1 MRLKHVKLAGFKSF
15 VDPTTATFPSNL
27 TAIVG
32 PNGCGKSNIIDA
44 VRWVMGESS
53 AKNLRGESM
62 TDVIFNGSNNRKPV
76 GQASVE
82 LVFDNSDHTL
92 IGEYAAYSEIAI
104 RRVVTRDGLSQYY
117 LNGTKCR
124 RRDITDIFLGTGLGP
139 RSYSII
145 EQGMISRLIEARPED
160 LRVFI
165 EEAAG
170 ISKYKERRRDT
181 EGRMKRTRENL
192 ERLTD
197 IRDELERQ
205 LSHLQRQAASA
216 EKYAVYKE
224 EERLLK
230 AQLAVLRWKKL
241 DAELGQRDQLIR
253 ELELQVESLVTGQV
267 AIDTRIEKLRSDYT
281 EQTDKFN
288 EVQGRFYSVSADVSR
303 IEQSI
308 QFTQERART
317 VSEDLAQTEHNLT
330 ESTRTLAQDQ
340 ERVDQWRTELDELTP
355 ELELNRESEFSL
367 SDKLAE
373 AEAAMQQWQ
382 QEWDDFNQTSNEP
395 RQQAEVQQSRLQHF
409 ERALARL
416 NERIERLG
424 QEKQQLIQGPE
435 EQEILMLREQ
445 VAELAAQGD
454 EQQSGLDALLEQITG
469 LRQHIEQVS
478 KELDE
483 ERLRS
488 QTLRG
493 RQSSLEALQ
502 QAALEN
508 QSEGANQWLAAH
520 NLKQRPRLAEKLR
533 VSSGWETAVETVLG
547 SYLQA
552 VCVEKIDALATTAGE
567 LQQGV
572 ITLLDGNVA
581 FSADNAKGQCLL
593 EHVSGADEAKG
604 VLLGVYCVDSL
615 DAALTLRARLSA
627 GESVITREGI
637 WLGSNWLRVARDA
650 DASSGVLARKLE
662 LEQLT
667 QSLITTDARV
677 AELENVLIEAR
688 TQLAAQETAQE
699 NTRRAVADMSR
710 KHSESRAQ
718 LSAKEARVEQMM
730 ARRDVLVQEIS
741 ELQEQLT
748 LEKEG
753 QAEARAILEEAIE
766 GMERDTQRRE
776 ALLSVRDRNRHA
788 LDDARQKAIHQR
800 NRAHELAMREQS
812 LRTQLEAM
820 SQSIE
825 RLQQQVA
832 VLKERREQLQESLQH
847 SGDPLEELKCELEAR
862 LQSRLGLEEE
872 LLSARRLRE
881 EVEHALKETEQQRSS
896 ADANT
901 QSARS
906 RLEQE
911 RIAAQESQV
920 RRKTLDEQL
929 QETEFE
935 RETLLANLP
944 AEATEGRWVTDLEE
958 VSVRIARL
966 GNINLA
972 AIDEYKTQA
981 ERKTYLDAQ
990 NADLTEALQTLENA
1004 IRKIDRETRT
1014 RFKETFDA
1022 INSGF
1027 QELFPKVFGGGHA
1040 YLELTGEDLLD
1051 TGVSIM
1057 ARPPGK
1063 RNSTIHLLSGGEKA
1077 MTAIALVFSIFR
1089 LNPAPFCILDEVDAP
1104 LDDANVGR
1112 YSKMVVEMSEKVQFI
1127 FITHNKVTMEAA
1139 NQLMGVTMHEPGA
1152 SRLVSV
1158 DVNEAVELAG
1168 V

>member
-53 AKNLRGESM
+53 AKNLRGEAM
-62 TDVIFNGSNNRKPV
+62 TDVIFNGSNNRKPA

-82 LVFDNSDHTL
+82 LIFDNSEHKL
-92 IGEYAAYSEIAI
+92 LGEYAAYSEISI
-104 RRVVTRDGLSQYY
+104 RRLVTRDGQSLYF

-145 EQGMISRLIEARPED
+145 EQGMISRLIEAKPED

-181 EGRMKRTRENL
+181 ESRMKRTRENL

-205 LSHLQRQAASA
+205 LSHLQRQAAAA
-216 EKYAVYKE
+216 EKYGVYKE

-241 DAELGQRDQLIR
+241 DGEVGQRDQLIR
-253 ELELQVESLVTGQV
+253 ELEVQVEALVTEQV
-267 AIDTRIEKLRSDYT
+267 SIDTRIEKLRTDFT
-281 EQTDKFN
+281 EQTDRLN
-288 EVQGRFYSVSADVSR
+288 EVQARYYASGSDVAR
-303 IEQSI
+303 IEQTI
-308 QFTQERART
+308 QFNQERARGLRD
-317 VSEDLAQTEHNLT
+317 DLAQTDSSIV
-330 ESTRTLAQDQ
+330 ESVRLLAQD
-340 ERVDQWRTELDELTP
+340 EEKIGLWCAELDELLP
-355 ELELNRESEFSL
+355 ELEMGRESELEL
-367 SDKLAE
+367 SERLSQAE
-373 AEAAMQQWQ
+373 HAMQIWQ
-382 QEWDDFNQTSNEP
+382 QEWDDFNQSANAP
-395 RQQAEVQQSRLQHF
+395 RQQVEVQQSRLLHF
-409 ERALARL
+409 EKSLARM
-416 NERIERLG
+416 NERIERLE
-424 QEKQQLIQGPE
+424 QEKNGLIDAPE
-435 EQEILMLREQ
+435 EQEILLLREQ
-445 VAELAAQGD
+445 LAELDAQSEDKQSQHESVLERISALRD
-454 EQQSGLDALLEQITG
+454 ENTQLVQA
-469 LRQHIEQVS
+469 
-478 KELDE
+478 LDE
-483 ERLRS
+483 SRLQL
-488 QTLRG
+488 QTLSG
-493 RQSSLEALQ
+493 RQASLQALQ
-502 QAALEN
+502 QAALGN
-508 QSEGANQWLAAH
+508 QNAATNEWLASQQLAD
-520 NLKQRPRLAEKLR
+520 NKRLAEKLR
-533 VSSGWETAVETVLG
+533 VNNGWETAVETVLG

-552 VCVEKIDALATTAGE
+552 VCVDHIDALAKNASALQKGSLALLASSGAAVSTKADSLAG
-567 LQQGV
+567 Q
-572 ITLLDGNVA
+572 I
-581 FSADNAKGQCLL
+581 
-593 EHVSGADEAKG
+593 SGADEAKTLLAG
-604 VLLGVYCVDSL
+604 VRCADSL
-615 DAALTLRARLSA
+615 DAALAVCNQLAA

-637 WLGSNWLRVARDA
+637 WLGVNWLRVARDA
-650 DASSGVLARKLE
+650 DVNSGVLARKQE
-662 LEQLT
+662 LEKLAEQLSETETRVADLDTQLQLT
-667 QSLITTDARV
+667 RA
-677 AELENVLIEAR
+677 
-688 TQLAAQETAQE
+688 QLAEQEASQE
-699 NTRRAVADMSR
+699 NTRRELTDITR
-710 KHSESRAQ
+710 KHSETRAQ
-718 LSAKEARVEQMM
+718 LSARESRVEQML
-730 ARRDVLVQEIS
+730 ARRDVLVHEIG
-741 ELQEQLT
+741 EIHEQLS

-766 GMERDTQRRE
+766 GMERDTQQRE
-776 ALLSVRDRNRHA
+776 NLLNVRDRNRQA
-788 LDDARQKAIHQR
+788 LDDARQKTQHQR

-812 LRTQLEAM
+812 LRTQVDAM
-820 SQSIE
+820 TQSIE
-825 RLQQQVA
+825 RLRQQVA
-832 VLKERREQLQESLQH
+832 SLNERRAQLNDSLEH
-847 SGDPLEELKCELEAR
+847 SDDPLDELRLQLEEKLQQRLLVEDELKNVR
-862 LQSRLGLEEE
+862 IVRD
-872 LLSARRLRE
+872 
-881 EVEHALKETEQQRSS
+881 EVEHDLREVEQRRSA
-896 ADANT
+896 ADRNT
-901 QSARS
+901 QAARS
-906 RLEQE
+906 RLEHE
-911 RIAAQESQV
+911 RIAAQEAQI

-929 QETEFE
+929 EETQFD
-935 RETLLANLP
+935 REQLLKELP
-944 AEATEGRWVTDLEE
+944 EDISEDRWVADLEQ

-966 GNINLA
+966 GPLNLA
-972 AIDEYKTQA
+972 AIDEYKSQS
-981 ERKTYLDAQ
+981 ERKMYLDAQ
-990 NADLTEALQTLENA
+990 NDDLQEALQTLENA

-1014 RFKETFDA
+1014 RFKETFDS

-1127 FITHNKVTMEAA
+1127 FITHNKVTMEVA
-1139 NQLMGVTMHEPGA
+1139 NQLMGVTMHEPGT

-1158 DVNEAVELAG
+1158 DVNEAVELAA

>member
-53 AKNLRGESM
+53 AKNLRGEAM

-82 LVFDNSDHTL
+82 LIFDNSDHTL
-92 IGEYAAYSEIAI
+92 VGEYAAYSEISI
-104 RRVVTRDGLSQYY
+104 RRVVTRDGQSLYY

-145 EQGMISRLIEARPED
+145 EQGMISRLIEAKPED

-181 EGRMKRTRENL
+181 ESRMKRTRENL

-197 IRDELERQ
+197 IREELERQ

-216 EKYAVYKE
+216 EKYAIYKE

-241 DAELGQRDQLIR
+241 DGELGQRDQLIR
-253 ELELQVESLVTGQV
+253 ELELQVEALVTEQV
-267 AIDTRIEKLRSDYT
+267 SIDARIEKLRSDYT

-288 EVQGRFYSVSADVSR
+288 EVQGRFYSVSGDVSR

-308 QFTQERART
+308 QFNQERTR
-317 VSEDLAQTEHNLT
+317 SLNEDLAQTEQNLA
-330 ESTRTLAQDQ
+330 ESSRTMAQDQ
-340 ERVDQWRTELDELTP
+340 ERVNLWQSELDELLP
-355 ELELNRESEFSL
+355 ELELNRESELTL
-367 SDKLAE
+367 SEKLVE
-373 AEAAMQQWQ
+373 ADAAMQQWQ
-382 QEWDDFNQTSNEP
+382 LEWDEFNQRANEP

-416 NERIERLG
+416 EERIQRLE

-435 EQEILMLREQ
+435 EQEILLLREQ
-445 VAELAAQGD
+445 VAELAAQAD
-454 EQQSGLDALLEQITG
+454 EHQLAQEGLAEKIIALRE
-469 LRQHIEQVS
+469 HIQQVS
-478 KELDE
+478 RQLDD
-483 ERLRS
+483 ERLRL

-493 RQSSLEALQ
+493 RQASLEALQ

-508 QSEGANQWLAAH
+508 QSDVVNQWLAARD
-520 NLKQRPRLAEKLR
+520 LKQSLRLAEKLR
-533 VSSGWETAVETVLG
+533 VTSGWETAVETVLG
-547 SYLQA
+547 NYLQA
-552 VCVEKIDALATTAGE
+552 VCVDSIDVFAAATGE
-567 LQQGV
+567 LKQGV
-572 ITLLDGNVA
+572 IALVDRAVTVTSPTKAALL
-581 FSADNAKGQCLL
+581 SQQ
-593 EHVSGADEAKG
+593 VSGADEATG
-604 VLLGVYCVDSL
+604 LLAGVYCVDSL
-615 DAALTLRARLSA
+615 DAALALRAQLSA
-627 GESVITREGI
+627 GESVVTKDGI

-650 DASSGVLARKLE
+650 DASSGMLARKQE
-662 LEQLT
+662 LEQLVVT
-667 QSLITTDARV
+667 LAETDARV
-677 AELENVLIEAR
+677 AELDSTLADAR
-688 TQLAAQETAQE
+688 AQLSSQEAAQETA
-699 NTRRAVADMSR
+699 RRSVAELSR
-710 KHSESRAQ
+710 KHSEARSQ
-718 LSAKEARVEQMM
+718 LSAREAKVEQMLT
-730 ARRDVLVQEIS
+730 RRDALVQEIA
-741 ELQEQLT
+741 ELHEQLL

-753 QAEARAILEEAIE
+753 QAEARAILEQAIE
-766 GMERDTQRRE
+766 GMERDTQHRE
-776 ALLSVRDRNRHA
+776 ALLSVRDRNRQA
-788 LDDARQKAIHQR
+788 LDEARQKATHQR

-812 LRTQLEAM
+812 LRTQLDAM

-825 RLQQQVA
+825 RLQQQVSILA
-832 VLKERREQLQESLQH
+832 ERREQLRENLQH
-847 SGDPLEELKCELEAR
+847 SGDPLEELRMELETK
-862 LQSRLGLEEE
+862 LQSRLGLEDE
-872 LLSARRLRE
+872 LLNARRARD
-881 EVEHALKETEQQRSS
+881 EVEHALREVEQNRSS
-896 ADANT
+896 ADRNT
-901 QSARS
+901 QAARS

-911 RIAAQESQV
+911 RIAAQEAQV

-929 QETEFE
+929 QETEFN
-935 RETLLANLP
+935 RETLLAELP
-944 AEATEGRWVTDLEE
+944 EDATEDRWINDLEQ

-966 GNINLA
+966 GPINLA

-981 ERKTYLDAQ
+981 ERKTYLDMQ
-990 NADLTEALQTLENA
+990 NEDLTEALQTLENA

-1089 LNPAPFCILDEVDAP
+1089 LNPEPFCILDEVDAP

-1112 YSKMVVEMSEKVQFI
+1112 YSRMVVEMSEKVQFI

-1158 DVNEAVELAG
+1158 DVNEAVELAA